1 MENTLLELY
10 HIGCRVS
17 SEFYLRDISLT
28 LKAGECIAIMGRNA
42 SGKSTL
48 FSLLLGL
55 YQKDSGEV
63 YIDGKKMPALSPQ
76 EAVSQGILLLG
87 QNQPMFR
94 DLKVYENIYFGNE
107 ITKGRILDN
116 AKMRQEATAL
126 LARLNIP
133 VNPMAVMG
141 ELGYAQQQLVQLA
154 KAVCSGTRLVL
165 LDEPSAHMDAAGKKS
180 LWAAV
185 QNMKKEGRS
194 FLYITHD
201 PEEVLAV
208 ADQAAFM
215 ENGILSP
222 PEPVTGMDE
231 EILASRAYG
240 IRPGGL
246 YERARVALGEEVL
259 RVDSPDISFSL
270 RQGEVAALLG
280 DNASA
285 QGLLSR
291 IGGMFPMRTGTITV
305 NGKKIEPS
313 PLSAVE
319 NGVSLA
325 LDERAEEELEGA
337 RELLENGKKNT
348 PALRALFRIRQAGSS
363 ISGAFSSW
371 LGMTR
376 KGEYMTGGNRR
387 REMMERALG
396 CKAQVYLLMDPSAGM
411 DMPSRARLYARFGSI
426 AQERGALLFVTGNW
440 PEAVGLADRLLVL
453 RNGKLVCDVPAET
466 GAAQAK
472 AFLEGEG

>member
-1 MENTLLELY
+1 MLELY
-10 HIGCRVS
+10 HVGCRVS

-48 FSLLLGL
+48 FYLLIGL
-55 YQKDSGEV
+55 HQKDSGE
-63 YIDGKKMPALSPQ
+63 ICINGKKMPPLSPQ
-76 EAVSQGILLLG
+76 EAVNQGILLLG

-133 VNPMAVMG
+133 INPMAVMG

-154 KAVCSGTRLVL
+154 KAVCSGTKLVL

-180 LWAAV
+180 LWAAI
-185 QNMKKEGRS
+185 QSMKKDGRS

-215 ENGILSP
+215 ENGVLSP
-222 PEPVTGMDE
+222 AEPVTGMDE

-246 YERARVALGEEVL
+246 Y
-259 RVDSPDISFSL
+259 
-270 RQGEVAALLG
+270 
-280 DNASA
+280 
-285 QGLLSR
+285 
-291 IGGMFPMRTGTITV
+291 
-305 NGKKIEPS
+305 
-313 PLSAVE
+313 
-319 NGVSLA
+319 
-325 LDERAEEELEGA
+325 
-337 RELLENGKKNT
+337 
-348 PALRALFRIRQAGSS
+348 
-363 ISGAFSSW
+363 
-371 LGMTR
+371 
-376 KGEYMTGGNRR
+376 
-387 REMMERALG
+387 
-396 CKAQVYLLMDPSAGM
+396 
-411 DMPSRARLYARFGSI
+411 
-426 AQERGALLFVTGNW
+426 
-440 PEAVGLADRLLVL
+440 
-453 RNGKLVCDVPAET
+453 
-466 GAAQAK
+466 
-472 AFLEGEG
+472 